1 VPAPF
6 SVICGTPS
14 SKPRMISSISLR
26 IRPHFALVKQRISH
40 GFNELRNS
48 RAGGGSNAAALGT
61 LGTQKGSET
70 VRMTALILT
79 D

>member
-26 IRPHFALVKQRISH
+26 I
-40 GFNELRNS
+40 
-48 RAGGGSNAAALGT
+48 T
-61 LGTQKGSET
+61 
-70 VRMTALILT
+70 
-79 D
+79 